1 MYGGVEVW
9 LHSFFTCALDDEWSP
24 SRPSHFIPG
33 DIDFSGQTEYGT
45 AWASK
50 QQNMYTEMQFVK
62 IRVIFRY
69 AELI

>member
-1 MYGGVEVW
+1 MSGH
-9 LHSFFTCALDDEWSP
+9 LHAPATLSP
-24 SRPSHFIPG
+24 A
-33 DIDFSGQTEYGT
+33 IDFSGQTEYGT